1 MSEDGRPDDEFE
13 KVEEDSDNSDE
24 IPEFANEENKRLN
37 VLVKEKKKTIKKVQ
51 KEYQQD
57 FERHKILKEH
67 LKNVEQELLHTQSLI
82 DAKNKETQSENH
94 MKQITERQTGRLE
107 AEMKKLERQAVEFQ
121 ERLNDTQVRIFRT
134 S

>member
-1 MSEDGRPDDEFE
+1 M
-13 KVEEDSDNSDE
+13 
-24 IPEFANEENKRLN
+24 
-37 VLVKEKKKTIKKVQ
+37 LVKEKKKTIKKVQ

-57 FERHKILKEH
+57 FERHKILREH

-94 MKQITERQTGRLE
+94 MKQVTERQAGRLE
-107 AEMKKLERQAVEFQ
+107 AEMKKMERQSVEFQ

-134 S
+134 SEKCEQLKL